1 VPEDIFYVYIV
12 ELIYCLRIP
21 GSIFI
26 TLYNTISMIVNK
38 AIDLGQ
44 GKIISIETGKM
55 AKQADGAVV
64 VRLGDT
70 MVIATVVSSKKT
82 PPPNQDFF
90 PLQVEYREKYSAA
103 GKFPGGFFKRESRP
117 SEKEIL
123 SARLI
128 DRALRP
134 LFPDG
139 YLYETQIIVTVIS
152 SDQIND
158 ADVLGGLAAS
168 AAIMV
173 SDIPFQNPM
182 SEVRVGRINGLYIIN
197 PDVNELQESDIDICI
212 GGTNDT
218 ICMLEGEMKE
228 ISEAEMLEAIQFGHT
243 AIKKL
248 CALQSEIAAEVA
260 KPQRPFTPMAIPAK
274 LTEVVRELCE
284 TRLKELAYT
293 PLAKEAR
300 ADQTALIYREI
311 IASTIEHFKSIF
323 SSEEIAADPLKAL
336 CVNHHIIE
344 EQIHAVEK
352 RVMRHMI
359 LDDAKRLDGRAL
371 DQVRPISIEL
381 GIIPRAHG
389 SALFTRGE
397 TQALVTITL
406 GTKKDAQSVD
416 TLTDSADKTFFLH
429 YNFPPF
435 SVGECGRL
443 GSIGRREIGHGNLAE
458 RSIKMVAPS
467 QEEFPYTIRIVSDI
481 LESNGSSS
489 MASVCGGTLALM
501 DGGVPIKKPVS
512 GIAMGLIKEGSSYA
526 VLSDILG
533 NEDHLGDM
541 DFKVSGTREG
551 ITACQMDIK
560 IDGLDYHILE
570 TALEQARR
578 GRLHILGE
586 MEKAISS
593 TRSELANFAPKL
605 TTIKVPVDC
614 IGMIIGKG
622 GETIRSITEETGA
635 EINIADDGTV
645 TIACSTSEGTNAA
658 LATIKSLTAKP
669 EVGTI
674 YIGKVRD
681 IRDELGAFVEF
692 LPKTDGLVHIS
703 EISSTT
709 RVTKVSDH
717 LKIGEKIKVKLVD
730 VRKDPRTGKTKFA
743 LSIKAVDQEKP
754 KESST
759 ESN

>member
-1 VPEDIFYVYIV
+1 
-12 ELIYCLRIP
+12 
-21 GSIFI
+21 
-26 TLYNTISMIVNK
+26 MIINK
-38 AIDLGQ
+38 EIDLGQ

-64 VRLGDT
+64 VRQGDT

-82 PPPNQDFF
+82 PPPNQDYF

-168 AAIMV
+168 CAIMV

-182 SEVRVGRINGLYIIN
+182 SEVRVGRINGLFVVN
-197 PDVNELQESDIDICI
+197 PDINELVNSDLDICI
-212 GGTNDT
+212 GGTENT

-228 ISEAEMLEAIQFGHT
+228 ISEAEMLDAIKFGHA
-243 AIKKL
+243 AIRKL

-260 KPQRPFTPMAIPAK
+260 KPIRPFTPTVIPAE
-274 LTEVVRELCE
+274 LTETVRVLCE

-293 PLAKEAR
+293 PLKKEER
-300 ADQTALIYREI
+300 ADQTAAIYHEI
-311 IASTIEHFKSIF
+311 IESTIEHFKATC
-323 SSEEIAADPLKAL
+323 SSEEFSTDPAKAL
-336 CVNHHIIE
+336 CINPHIID
-344 EQIHAVEK
+344 EQIHMVEK

-416 TLTDSADKTFFLH
+416 NLTSSADKKFYLH

-435 SVGECGRL
+435 CVGETGRL

-458 RSIKMVAPS
+458 RSIKMVAPTE
-467 QEEFPYTIRIVSDI
+467 EEFPYTIRIVSDI

-512 GIAMGLIKEGSSYA
+512 GIAMGLIKEGASYA

-541 DFKVSGTREG
+541 DFRVSGTRDG

-586 MEKAISS
+586 MEKAIPS
-593 TRSELANFAPKL
+593 TREELANFAPKL
-605 TTIKVPVDC
+605 TSIKVPVDC

-635 EINIADDGTV
+635 EINIDDDGTI

-658 LATIKSLTAKP
+658 LATIKNLTAKP
-669 EVGTI
+669 EVGNI

-703 EISSTT
+703 EISSE

-717 LKIGEKIKVKLVD
+717 LKIGEKVRVKLVD
-730 VRKDPRTGKTKFA
+730 VRKDSRTGKTRFA
-743 LSIKAVDQEKP
+743 LSIKAAEQDAP
-754 KESST
+754 KENGA
-759 ESN
+759 ENK

>member
-1 VPEDIFYVYIV
+1 
-12 ELIYCLRIP
+12 
-21 GSIFI
+21 
-26 TLYNTISMIVNK
+26 MIINK
-38 AIDLGQ
+38 KIDLGQ

-70 MVIATVVSSKKT
+70 MVLATVVSSKKT
-82 PPPNQDFF
+82 PPPNQDYC
-90 PLQVEYREKYSAA
+90 PLQVEYSEKYSAA

-168 AAIMV
+168 TAIMV
-173 SDIPFQNPM
+173 SDIPFHNPM
-182 SEVRVGRINGLYIIN
+182 SEVRVGRINGLFVIN
-197 PDVNELQESDIDICI
+197 PDVNELLESDIDICI
-212 GGTNDT
+212 GGTIDT

-228 ISEAEMLEAIQFGHT
+228 ISEAEMLEAIKFGHD
-243 AIKKL
+243 AIRKL
-248 CALQSEIAAEVA
+248 SALQNEIAKEVG
-260 KPQRPFTPMAIPAK
+260 KPGRPFAPTVIPAE
-274 LTEVVRELCE
+274 LTEFIRGCCE
-284 TRLKELAYT
+284 SRLKELAYT
-293 PLAKEAR
+293 PLQKEER
-300 ADQTALIYREI
+300 ADQTALIYKES
-311 IASTIEHFKSIF
+311 IASIVEHFKASI
-323 SSEEIAADPLKAL
+323 SAEDIAADSSKAL
-336 CVNHHIIE
+336 FLNPHIIE
-344 EQIHAVEK
+344 EQIHSVEK
-352 RVMRHMI
+352 KVMRHMI
-359 LDDAKRLDGRAL
+359 LDDSKRLDGRAL

-381 GIIPRAHG
+381 GVIPRAHG

-397 TQALVTITL
+397 TQALVTVTL
-406 GTKKDAQSVD
+406 GTSKDAQSVD
-416 TLTDSADKTFFLH
+416 NLTNNADKKFFLH

-435 SVGECGRL
+435 SVGEVGRL

-458 RSIKMVAPS
+458 RSIKMVAPTDA
-467 QEEFPYTIRIVSDI
+467 EFPYTIRIVSDI

-501 DGGVPIKKPVS
+501 DGGVPIRKPVS
-512 GIAMGLIKEGSSYA
+512 GIAMGLIKEGAAYA

-541 DFKVSGTREG
+541 DFKVSGTRDG

-578 GRLHILGE
+578 GRLHILDK
-586 MEKAISS
+586 MEEAIPES
-593 TRSELANFAPKL
+593 RQDLANFAPKL
-605 TTIKVPVDC
+605 TSIKVPVDC

-635 EINIADDGTV
+635 EINIEDDGTV
-645 TIACSTSEGTNAA
+645 TIACSTTEGTNAA
-658 LATIKSLTAKP
+658 LAIIKGLTAKP
-669 EVGTI
+669 EVGMI
-674 YIGKVRD
+674 YNGKVKD
-681 IRDELGAFVEF
+681 VRDELGAFVEF

-703 EISSTT
+703 EISKE
-709 RVTKVSDH
+709 RVNKASDH
-717 LKIGEKIKVKLVD
+717 LKVGDKVRVKLVE
-730 VRKDPRTGKTKFA
+730 VRKDPRTGKMRFA
-743 LSIKAVDQEKP
+743 LSIKAVAEAQEH
-754 KESST
+754 ETAT
-759 ESN
+759 EPVTENN

>member
-1 VPEDIFYVYIV
+1 
-12 ELIYCLRIP
+12 
-21 GSIFI
+21 
-26 TLYNTISMIVNK
+26 MIINK
-38 AIDLGQ
+38 KIDLGQ

-70 MVIATVVSSKKT
+70 MVLATVVSSKKT
-82 PPPNQDFF
+82 PPPNQDYF

-168 AAIMV
+168 TAIMV
-173 SDIPFQNPM
+173 SDIPFHNPM
-182 SEVRVGRINGLYIIN
+182 SEVRVGRINGLFVIN
-197 PDVNELQESDIDICI
+197 PDVNELLESDIDICI
-212 GGTNDT
+212 GGTIDT

-228 ISEAEMLEAIQFGHT
+228 ISEAEMLEAIKFGHD
-243 AIKKL
+243 AIRKL
-248 CALQSEIAAEVA
+248 SALQNEIAKEVG
-260 KPQRPFTPMAIPAK
+260 KPGRPFAPTVIPAE
-274 LTEVVRELCE
+274 LTEFIRGCCE
-284 TRLKELAYT
+284 SRLKELAYT
-293 PLAKEAR
+293 PLQKEER
-300 ADQTALIYREI
+300 ADQTALIYKES
-311 IASTIEHFKSIF
+311 IASIVEHFKAAISA
-323 SSEEIAADPLKAL
+323 EDIAADSSKAL
-336 CVNHHIIE
+336 FVNPHIIE
-344 EQIHAVEK
+344 EQIHSVEK
-352 RVMRHMI
+352 KVMRHMI
-359 LDDAKRLDGRAL
+359 LDDSKRLDGRAL

-381 GIIPRAHG
+381 GVIPRAHG

-397 TQALVTITL
+397 TQALVTVTL
-406 GTKKDAQSVD
+406 GTSKDAQSVD
-416 TLTDSADKTFFLH
+416 NLTNNADKKFFLH

-435 SVGECGRL
+435 SVGEVGRL

-458 RSIKMVAPS
+458 RSIKMVAPTDA
-467 QEEFPYTIRIVSDI
+467 EFPYTIRIVSDI

-501 DGGVPIKKPVS
+501 DGGVPIRKPVS
-512 GIAMGLIKEGSSYA
+512 GIAMGLIKEGAAYA

-541 DFKVSGTREG
+541 DFKVSGTRDG

-578 GRLHILGE
+578 GRLHILDK
-586 MEKAISS
+586 MEEAIPES
-593 TRSELANFAPKL
+593 RQDLANYAPKL
-605 TTIKVPVDC
+605 TSIKVPVDC

-635 EINIADDGTV
+635 EINIEDDGTV
-645 TIACSTSEGTNAA
+645 TIACSTTEGTNAA
-658 LATIKSLTAKP
+658 LATIKNLIAKP
-669 EVGTI
+669 EVGSI

-681 IRDELGAFVEF
+681 VRDELGAFVEF

-703 EISSTT
+703 EISTE

-717 LKIGEKIKVKLVD
+717 LKVGDKVKVKLVD
-730 VRKDPRTGKTKFA
+730 VRKDPRTGKMRFA
-743 LSIKAVDQEKP
+743 LSIKAVEQAPEYEP
-754 KESST
+754 VKEPVT

>member
-1 VPEDIFYVYIV
+1 
-12 ELIYCLRIP
+12 
-21 GSIFI
+21 
-26 TLYNTISMIVNK
+26 MIINK
-38 AIDLGQ
+38 EIDLGQ
-44 GKIISIETGKM
+44 GKILSIETGKM

-70 MVIATVVSSKKT
+70 MVLATVVSSKKT
-82 PPPNQDFF
+82 PPPNQDYF

-168 AAIMV
+168 TAIMV
-173 SDIPFQNPM
+173 SDIPFHNPM
-182 SEVRVGRINGLYIIN
+182 SEVRVGRINGLFVIN
-197 PDVNELQESDIDICI
+197 PDVNELLESDIDICI
-212 GGTNDT
+212 GGTIDT

-228 ISEAEMLEAIQFGHT
+228 ISEAEMLEAIKFGHD
-243 AIKKL
+243 AIRKL
-248 CALQSEIAAEVA
+248 SALQNEIAKEVG
-260 KPQRPFTPMAIPAK
+260 KPGRPFAPTVIPAE
-274 LTEVVRELCE
+274 LTEFIRGCCE
-284 TRLKELAYT
+284 SRLKELAYT
-293 PLAKEAR
+293 PLQKEER
-300 ADQTALIYREI
+300 ADQTALIYKES
-311 IASTIEHFKSIF
+311 IASIVEHFKAAISA
-323 SSEEIAADPLKAL
+323 EDIAADSSKAL
-336 CVNHHIIE
+336 FVNPHIIE
-344 EQIHAVEK
+344 EQIHSVEK
-352 RVMRHMI
+352 KVMRHMI
-359 LDDAKRLDGRAL
+359 LDDSKRLDGRAL

-381 GIIPRAHG
+381 GVIPRAHG

-397 TQALVTITL
+397 TQALVTVTL
-406 GTKKDAQSVD
+406 GTSKDAQSVD
-416 TLTDSADKTFFLH
+416 NLTNNADKKFFLH

-435 SVGECGRL
+435 SVGEVGRL

-458 RSIKMVAPS
+458 RSIKMVAPTDA
-467 QEEFPYTIRIVSDI
+467 EFPYTIRIVSDI

-501 DGGVPIKKPVS
+501 DGGVPIRKPVS
-512 GIAMGLIKEGSSYA
+512 GIAMGLIKEGAAYA

-541 DFKVSGTREG
+541 DFKVSGTRDG

-578 GRLHILGE
+578 GRLHILDK
-586 MEKAISS
+586 MEEAIPES
-593 TRSELANFAPKL
+593 RQDLANFAPKL
-605 TTIKVPVDC
+605 TSIKVPVDC

-635 EINIADDGTV
+635 EINIEDDGTV
-645 TIACSTSEGTNAA
+645 TIACSTTEGTNAA
-658 LATIKSLTAKP
+658 LAIIKGLTAKP
-669 EVGTI
+669 EVGMI
-674 YIGKVRD
+674 YNGKVKD
-681 IRDELGAFVEF
+681 VRDELGAFVEF

-703 EISSTT
+703 EIAKE
-709 RVTKVSDH
+709 RVNKASDH
-717 LKIGEKIKVKLVD
+717 LKVGDKVRVKLVE
-730 VRKDPRTGKTKFA
+730 VRKDPRTGKMRFA
-743 LSIKAVDQEKP
+743 LSIKAVAEAQEH
-754 KESST
+754 ETAT
-759 ESN
+759 EPVTENN

>member
-1 VPEDIFYVYIV
+1 
-12 ELIYCLRIP
+12 
-21 GSIFI
+21 
-26 TLYNTISMIVNK
+26 MIINK

-55 AKQADGAVV
+55 AKQADGATV

-70 MVIATVVSSKKT
+70 MVLATVVSSKKT
-82 PPPNQDFF
+82 PPPNQDYF

-139 YLYETQIIVTVIS
+139 YLYETQIIITVIS

-158 ADVLGGLAAS
+158 GDVLGGLAAS

-173 SDIPFQNPM
+173 SDIPFRNAM
-182 SEVRVGRINGLYIIN
+182 SEVRVGRINGKFIIN
-197 PDVNELQESDIDICI
+197 PDVNELSSSDIDICI
-212 GGTNDT
+212 GGTADT

-228 ISEAEMLEAIQFGHT
+228 ISEAEMLDAIKFGHD
-243 AIKKL
+243 AIKRL
-248 CALQSEIAAEVA
+248 CGLQDEIAAAVGKTDRA
-260 KPQRPFTPMAIPAK
+260 FAPTPIPAE
-274 LTEVVRELCE
+274 LTLAVKTSCE

-293 PLAKEAR
+293 PLKKEER
-300 ADQTALIYREI
+300 AEETAQIYRETVQSV
-311 IASTIEHFKSIF
+311 AGQFKSSIT
-323 SSEEIAADPLKAL
+323 SEDIEADPARAL
-336 CVNHHIIE
+336 CLNEHIIE
-344 EQIHAVEK
+344 EEIHSVEK

-359 LDDAKRLDGRAL
+359 LDDAKRLDGRTL
-371 DQVRPISIEL
+371 EEVRPISIEL

-397 TQALVTITL
+397 TQALVTVTL

-416 TLTDSADKTFFLH
+416 NLTNNADKKFMLH

-435 SVGECGRL
+435 SVGETGRI
-443 GSIGRREIGHGNLAE
+443 GSTGRREIGHGNLAE

-467 QEEFPYTIRIVSDI
+467 EQEFPYTIRIVSDI

-501 DGGVPIKKPVS
+501 DGGVPIRKPVS

-541 DFKVSGTREG
+541 DFKVSGTRDG
-551 ITACQMDIK
+551 ITSCQMDIK

-570 TALEQARR
+570 SALEQARK
-578 GRLHILGE
+578 GRLHILDK
-586 MEKAISS
+586 MEEAIPSS
-593 TRSELANFAPKL
+593 RIELAQFAPRL
-605 TTIKVPVDC
+605 TTIQVPVEA
-614 IGMIIGKG
+614 IGLIIGKG

-635 EINIADDGTV
+635 EINIEDDGTV
-645 TIACSTSEGTNAA
+645 TIACSNVEGTNAA
-658 LATIKSLTAKP
+658 LTTIKTLLAKP
-669 EVGTI
+669 EVGTV
-674 YIGKVRD
+674 YLGKVRD

-703 EISSTT
+703 EISSTE
-709 RVTKVSDH
+709 RVNKVSDH
-717 LKIGEKIKVKLVD
+717 LKIGDKIKVKLVD
-730 VRKDPRTGKTKFA
+730 VRKDPRTGKTRFA
-743 LSIKAVDQEKP
+743 LSIKAVENEPGITPDTA
-754 KESST
+754 KE
-759 ESN
+759 

>member
-1 VPEDIFYVYIV
+1 
-12 ELIYCLRIP
+12 
-21 GSIFI
+21 
-26 TLYNTISMIVNK
+26 MIINK

-55 AKQADGAVV
+55 AKQADGSVV

-70 MVIATVVSSKKT
+70 MVLATVVSSKKT
-82 PPPNQDFF
+82 PPPNQDYF

-139 YLYETQIIVTVIS
+139 YLFETQIIVTVIS

-173 SDIPFQNPM
+173 SDIPFHNAM
-182 SEVRVGRINGLYIIN
+182 SEVRVGRINGKFIIN
-197 PDVNELQESDIDICI
+197 PDVNELVNSDLDICI
-212 GGTNDT
+212 GGTTDT

-228 ISEAEMLEAIQFGHT
+228 ISEAEMLDAIKFGHD
-243 AIKKL
+243 AIRRL
-248 CALQSEIAAEVA
+248 CALQNEIAAEVA
-260 KPQRPFTPMAIPAK
+260 KPARPFAPAVIPSE
-274 LTEVVRELCE
+274 LTDLVRGLCE
-284 TRLKELAYT
+284 TRLRELAYT
-293 PLAKEAR
+293 PLRKEDR
-300 ADQTALIYREI
+300 AEQTAAIYREI
-311 IASTIEHFKSIF
+311 IQSTVEHFKAAISP
-323 SSEEIAADPLKAL
+323 EEIQADPSKAL
-336 CVNHHIIE
+336 CLNEHIID

-352 RVMRHMI
+352 KVMRHMI
-359 LDDAKRLDGRAL
+359 LDDAKRLDGRTL
-371 DQVRPISIEL
+371 EEVRPISIEL

-416 TLTDSADKTFFLH
+416 NLTNNADKKFMLH

-435 SVGECGRL
+435 SVGETGRI
-443 GSIGRREIGHGNLAE
+443 GSTGRREIGHGNLAE
-458 RSIKMVAPS
+458 RAIKMVAPPE
-467 QEEFPYTIRIVSDI
+467 QEFPYTVRIVSDI

-501 DGGVPIKKPVS
+501 DGGVPIRKPVS
-512 GIAMGLIKEGSSYA
+512 GIAMGLIKEGSNYA

-541 DFKVSGTREG
+541 DFKVSGTRDG

-570 TALEQARR
+570 SALEQARR
-578 GRLHILGE
+578 GRLHILDK
-586 MEKAISS
+586 MEEAIPSA
-593 TRSELANFAPKL
+593 RVELAQFAPRL
-605 TTIKVPVDC
+605 TTIQVPVDA
-614 IGMIIGKG
+614 IGLIIGKG

-635 EINIADDGTV
+635 EINIEDDGTV
-645 TIACSTSEGTNAA
+645 TIACSSVEGTHAA
-658 LATIKSLTAKP
+658 LATIKTLLAKP

-674 YIGKVRD
+674 YLGKVRD
-681 IRDELGAFVEF
+681 VRDELGAFVEF

-703 EISSTT
+703 EISATE
-709 RVTKVSDH
+709 RVAKVSDH
-717 LKIGEKIKVKLVD
+717 LKIGDRIKVKLVD
-730 VRKDPRTGKTKFA
+730 VRKDPRTGKTRFA
-743 LSIKAVDQEKP
+743 LSMRAVETDAANGAPQENNQ
-754 KESST
+754 E
-759 ESN
+759 NQ

>member
-1 VPEDIFYVYIV
+1 
-12 ELIYCLRIP
+12 
-21 GSIFI
+21 
-26 TLYNTISMIVNK
+26 MIVNK

-55 AKQADGAVV
+55 AKQADGAAV

-70 MVIATVVSSKKT
+70 MVLATVVSSKKA
-82 PPPNQDFF
+82 PSPNQDFF

-139 YLYETQIIVTVIS
+139 YYYETQIIVTVIS
-152 SDQIND
+152 SDQTND
-158 ADVLGGLAAS
+158 GDVLGGLAAS

-173 SDIPFQNPM
+173 SDIPFRNPM

-197 PDVNELQESDIDICI
+197 PDISELQKSDIDICI

-228 ISEAEMLEAIQFGHT
+228 ISEAEMVEAIQFGHT
-243 AIKKL
+243 AIRKL
-248 CALQSEIAAEVA
+248 CTLQNDIAAEVA
-260 KPQRPFTPMAIPAK
+260 KPRRPFTPLAIPVELVDVVEK
-274 LTEVVRELCE
+274 LCA
-284 TRLKELAYT
+284 TRLRELAYT
-293 PLAKEAR
+293 PLGKEER
-300 ADQTALIYREI
+300 AEKTALIYSEI
-311 IASTIEHFKSIF
+311 VNSAIEHFKTAF
-323 SSEEIAADPLKAL
+323 SSDDIQNDAAKAL
-336 CVNHHIIE
+336 CLNAHIIE
-344 EQIHAVEK
+344 EQIHAIEK

-416 TLTDSADKTFFLH
+416 TLTNSSDKKFYLH

-458 RSIKMVAPS
+458 RAIKMVAPTES
-467 QEEFPYTIRIVSDI
+467 EFPYTIRIVSDI

-541 DFKVSGTREG
+541 DFKVSGTSDG

-578 GRLHILGE
+578 GRLHILNE
-586 MEKAISS
+586 MEKAIPSS
-593 TRSELANFAPKL
+593 RLELANYAPKL
-605 TTIKVPVDC
+605 TSIKVPPDC

-635 EINIADDGTV
+635 EINIDDDGTV
-645 TIACSTSEGTNAA
+645 TIACSSSEGTNAA
-658 LATIKSLTAKP
+658 LATIKNLIAKP
-669 EVGTI
+669 EVGNI
-674 YIGKVRD
+674 YVGKVRD

-703 EISSTT
+703 EISGS
-709 RVTKVSDH
+709 RVAKVSDH
-717 LKIGEKIKVKLVD
+717 LKIGEKVTVKLVD
-730 VRKDPRTGKTKFA
+730 IRKDPRTGKTRFA
-743 LSIKAVDQEKP
+743 LSIKALEQDAAK
-754 KESST
+754 SGNT